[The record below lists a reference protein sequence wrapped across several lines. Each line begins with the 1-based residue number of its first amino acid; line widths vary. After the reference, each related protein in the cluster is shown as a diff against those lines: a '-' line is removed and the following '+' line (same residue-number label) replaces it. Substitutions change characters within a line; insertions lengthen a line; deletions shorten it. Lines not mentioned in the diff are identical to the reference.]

1 MIACSAVAVINTKKK
16 PMAALKI
23 LFANLQ
29 YLPKLKSNIEISLR
43 KLYRLLSDRTAVQDN
58 KKGKKMTKEGAEVK
72 KW

>member
-1 MIACSAVAVINTKKK
+1 
-16 PMAALKI
+16 MATLKI

-29 YLPKLKSNIEISLR
+29 YLPKFKANIEISLH
-43 KLYRLLSDRTAVQDN
+43 KLYRLLSDRTAVRDN